1 MWTAEGAG
9 FEDTAVAMVAGA
21 VVGVLMG
28 AVVAV
33 VTVFVSVF
41 VFIDSDFTIFTFLLA
56 ICNL

>member
-33 VTVFVSVF
+33 VTVFV
-41 VFIDSDFTIFTFLLA
+41 FIDSDFTIFTFLLA